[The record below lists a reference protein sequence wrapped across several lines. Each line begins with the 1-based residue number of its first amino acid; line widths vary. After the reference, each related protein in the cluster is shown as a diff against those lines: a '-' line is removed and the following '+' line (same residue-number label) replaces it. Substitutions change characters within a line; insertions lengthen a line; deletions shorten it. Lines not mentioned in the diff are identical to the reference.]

1 MAQGDDGRLETIKN
15 ALTQHDRWLRHK
27 GGKRA
32 DLSFQD
38 FSGVNLSGA
47 NLTGAKLA
55 GASFV
60 RARLRGV
67 NFSNADL
74 FGADLEQADL
84 SGANLTGADMRG
96 ANMSRCTLT
105 DANMRGADF
114 RPGELAESENHA
126 KIGGVT
132 SLAEAKMERSILAGA
147 YLSGCD
153 LSGADLVDAD
163 LSGAELTQSIMIGV
177 DLSGA
182 NLQGATLRD
191 TVADLE
197 ALRRAMIGELPAD
210 ALAEPSYR
218 VLTAEQFLSL
228 AEAHH
233 LWTRSEGKEGKRL
246 DLDLALAPAAD
257 IPGMSLV
264 GARLRRCRFD
274 GGDWRGVDLQMA
286 DLSYSSFLGVDMTG
300 ANAQGANFRRASL
313 RGAKLVNAKCDAF
326 PLAGGRRWPTNFDG
340 VDLSLADIHGAVLTD
355 AVFSHTLSPQETA
368 QERRRYARYAY
379 PAMRFAIGDKRY
391 ACVNWSLGGL
401 SLDGEGFRIGERLS
415 GELTL
420 ADAPDFAARADVEVV
435 YHNRSKRL
443 FSVRFDGLG
452 QDLKILLKRA
462 FALSQA

>member
-1 MAQGDDGRLETIKN
+1 MAQGDESRLETIKN

-38 FSGVNLSGA
+38 LSGVNLSGA

-55 GASFV
+55 GASFA

-197 ALRRAMIGELPAD
+197 TLRRAMIGELPAD

-218 VLTAEQFLSL
+218 VLTADQFLSI

-264 GARLRRCRFD
+264 GADRK
-274 GGDWRGVDLQMA
+274 
-286 DLSYSSFLGVDMTG
+286 S
-300 ANAQGANFRRASL
+300 
-313 RGAKLVNAKCDAF
+313 
-326 PLAGGRRWPTNFDG
+326 
-340 VDLSLADIHGAVLTD
+340 
-355 AVFSHTLSPQETA
+355 
-368 QERRRYARYAY
+368 
-379 PAMRFAIGDKRY
+379 
-391 ACVNWSLGGL
+391 
-401 SLDGEGFRIGERLS
+401 
-415 GELTL
+415 
-420 ADAPDFAARADVEVV
+420 VV
-435 YHNRSKRL
+435 
-443 FSVRFDGLG
+443 
-452 QDLKILLKRA
+452 
-462 FALSQA
+462 

>member
-1 MAQGDDGRLETIKN
+1 MAQGDDGRLEMIKS
-15 ALTQHDRWLRHK
+15 ALAQHDRWLRHK

-32 DLSFQD
+32 DFSFQD
-38 FSGVNLSGA
+38 LSGLNLAGA

-55 GASFV
+55 GASLI

-67 NFSNADL
+67 NLSNADL

-84 SGANLTGADMRG
+84 SAANMTGADMRG

-105 DANMRGADF
+105 EANMRGADF
-114 RPGELAESENHA
+114 RPGELAAADGMS
-126 KIGGVT
+126 KVGGVT
-132 SLAEAKMERSILAGA
+132 SLTEAKMERSILAGA

-163 LSGAELTQSIMIGV
+163 LSGAELTQTIMIGV

-197 ALRRAMIGELPAD
+197 SLRRAMIGELPAD
-210 ALAEPSYR
+210 ALAEPTFR
-218 VLTAEQFLSL
+218 VLTADEFVAA

-233 LWTRSEGKEGKRL
+233 LWTRTNGKEGRRL

-286 DLSYSSFLGVDMTG
+286 DLSYASLLGVDMTG
-300 ANAQGANFRRASL
+300 VSAQGANFRRASL
-313 RGAKLVNAKCDAF
+313 RGAKLINAKCDAF
-326 PLAGGRRWPTNFDG
+326 ALTGGRRWPTNFDG
-340 VDLSLADIHGAVLTD
+340 VDLSLADIRGAVMTD
-355 AVFSHTLSPQETA
+355 AVFSHTLAPEA
-368 QERRRYARYAY
+368 EIIERRRYARYAR
-379 PAMRFAIGDKRY
+379 PSLRFAIGDKSY
-391 ACVNWSLGGL
+391 PCVNWSLGGL
-401 SLDGEGFRIGERLS
+401 SLDGEGFRLGERMT
-415 GELTL
+415 GEVTL
-420 ADAPDFAARADVEVV
+420 AESPEFAARADVEVV
-435 YHNRSKRL
+435 YHNRAKRL
-443 FSVRFDGLG
+443 FSVRFDGHG

-462 FALSQA
+462 FALSQG